1 MTRAAA
7 TSDDAI
13 DRYLHAV
20 GCEWAI
26 SGFWGR
32 YLGLDGA
39 ILQVPNAYAHRDAV
53 ARVAPIVV
61 PLLPIVRVLWVVV
74 GLPLLALGFVLR
86 WTLAG
91 GWGARVA
98 LPSPVYLHASNDRN
112 VGVVPVAAGRPDT
125 ALVLPFRA
133 GALGPWATRRIDLRQ
148 VTSRASVVRA
158 AVAGVRAGWR
168 LLASRER
175 TRALFTYSGPRWFW
189 VHEALD
195 RAAPASLWISNHVD
209 RWAALAT
216 ALPTTRVTLVQHGD
230 LGHRDARSGERLIAA
245 LSAPLPRVERVFV
258 TDPAAIADFET
269 AITGRGPRFERIALG
284 LRTEAW
290 PRTVPNA
297 CRVLVVGHPDAQPAM
312 GRLIAELRMRAGAS
326 VMVAYRPHPTERRPV
341 ALPRVE
347 PSWMRW
353 LETGEVVPET
363 DVVVSYGSSVTAE
376 LLEATG
382 ASLVHWDPNDPASV
396 DATIDALVARVRD
409 AVPAGA

>member
-1 MTRAAA
+1 MA

-53 ARVAPIVV
+53 ARMAAVVV
-61 PLLPIVRVLWVVV
+61 PLLPILRVLWVLV
-74 GLPLLALGFVLR
+74 GLPMLALAFVLR
-86 WTLAG
+86 WTLSG
-91 GWGARVA
+91 GWGPRVA

-112 VGVVPVAAGRPDT
+112 VGVVPVAAGRPGT

-133 GALGPWATRRIDLRQ
+133 WPPPGQWATRSVDLRAL
-148 VTSRASVVRA
+148 TSRASVVRA
-158 AVAGVRAGWR
+158 ACASVRAGWR
-168 LLASRER
+168 LLASRDRER
-175 TRALFTYSGPRWFW
+175 VLFTYSGARWFW

-216 ALPTTRVTLVQHGD
+216 ALPATRVTVVQHGD
-230 LGHRDARSGERLIAA
+230 LGHHDARSGERLVAA
-245 LSAPLPRVERVFV
+245 LPAPLPRVERVFV
-258 TDPAAIADFET
+258 TDPVAITDFET
-269 AITGRGPRFERIALG
+269 AITGRGPRFVHIAVG

-290 PRTVPNA
+290 PRTAHGA
-297 CRVLVVGHPDAQPAM
+297 CRVLVVGHPDANPAM
-312 GRLIAELRMRAGAS
+312 GRLIAELRARAGTS

-347 PSWMRW
+347 LSWVRW
-353 LETGEVVPET
+353 LETGDVVPET

-396 DATIDALVARVRD
+396 EATIDALVARVRG